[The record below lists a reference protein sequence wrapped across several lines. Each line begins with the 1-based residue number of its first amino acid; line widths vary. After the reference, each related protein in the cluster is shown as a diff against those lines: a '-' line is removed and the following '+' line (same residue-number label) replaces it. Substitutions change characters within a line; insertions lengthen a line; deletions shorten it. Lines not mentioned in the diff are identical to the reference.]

1 MGQEIIIPDG
11 FGGPAQ
17 AFIDAGLNSETDNLA
32 EGIGQSY
39 GVINYKG
46 QNWSLR
52 YRGQRYQIVR
62 PDDGTRSTFL
72 DVIILEAATAKSKS
86 YYAKWDPNQSEG
98 ERPVCSS
105 IDGITPDPDSK
116 GTPER
121 PGPVCTAC
129 AICPHNEWKMQPNG
143 KNGRECQDY
152 KRLAVLLMPNVT
164 EMIMGQKLLEP
175 VFLRVPPASLN
186 SLAILGETMRK
197 RGYHS
202 STYVTR
208 INFDPDKSWPEMVFR
223 PLQGL
228 TAEEAPSIIELR
240 KHPLVDRIV
249 HGDRRQNAGLALPQ
263 EPQPL
268 GLSAPT
274 PSRAPAP
281 RTIPAAAPVL
291 EMQASSPGNT
301 FVLPA
306 TPHAPLASSPSNTT
320 TERGFTGVT
329 TASPLVNGNSGLSAA
344 PSTPSPASQT
354 ATDVGVTEESD
365 AALDAKIAEILAK
378 KNAS

>member
-1 MGQEIIIPDG
+1 MGQEIIIPEG
-11 FGGPAQ
+11 FGAPAQ
-17 AFIDAGLNSETDNLA
+17 AFIDAGLNSEADNLA

-46 QNWSLR
+46 RNWSLR

-62 PDDGTRSTFL
+62 PDDGTPSAFL
-72 DVIILEAATAKSKS
+72 DVIILDAAAAKSKS
-86 YYAKWDPNQSEG
+86 YYTKWDPNQSEG
-98 ERPVCSS
+98 ERPLCSS

-116 GTPER
+116 EPQ
-121 PGPVCTAC
+121 CTAC
-129 AICPHNEWKMQPNG
+129 AICPRNEWKMQTNG

-164 EMIMGQKLLEP
+164 ERIMGQKLLEP

-208 INFDPDKSWPEMVFR
+208 ITFDPDKSWPEMVFR

-228 TAEEAPSIIELR
+228 SAQEAPAIIELR
-240 KHPLVDRIV
+240 QNPLVGRIV
-249 HGDRRQNAGLALPQ
+249 HGDRRTSGGPALTQ
-263 EPQPL
+263 APQPL
-268 GLSAPT
+268 GLSAPS
-274 PSRAPAP
+274 PSAASAP
-281 RTIPAAAPVL
+281 RTTPAAGPVL

-306 TPHAPLASSPSNTT
+306 TGATQP
-320 TERGFTGVT
+320 V
-329 TASPLVNGNSGLSAA
+329 SPLS
-344 PSTPSPASQT
+344 STPGLGFIGATDAIPPSGPSQQNGSAQTPQPTSPASPSSQSQ
-354 ATDVGVTEESD
+354 TDVGVTEESD

-378 KNAS
+378 KNASS